1 MVQHFCNCGDN
12 WICALTKL
20 NHVITSVDT
29 LLVQMNV
36 WSCSCM
42 IAVAHVFG
50 SVAWK
55 RSKHGWQSDMDC
67 LPVHFTPEND
77 VFHVMFME
85 MPLHNQSLEFMFIHQ
100 YMSTYNISHDTVYDM
115 AWHWLKDN
123 AGNIQYFS
131 YCQQIPWKKTKRTRN
146 CEAWSSLFLYAETST
161 V

>member
-1 MVQHFCNCGDN
+1 
-12 WICALTKL
+12 
-20 NHVITSVDT
+20 
-29 LLVQMNV
+29 
-36 WSCSCM
+36 
-42 IAVAHVFG
+42 
-50 SVAWK
+50 
-55 RSKHGWQSDMDC
+55 MDC

-131 YCQQIPWKKTKRTRN
+131 YCQQIP
-146 CEAWSSLFLYAETST
+146 
-161 V
+161 